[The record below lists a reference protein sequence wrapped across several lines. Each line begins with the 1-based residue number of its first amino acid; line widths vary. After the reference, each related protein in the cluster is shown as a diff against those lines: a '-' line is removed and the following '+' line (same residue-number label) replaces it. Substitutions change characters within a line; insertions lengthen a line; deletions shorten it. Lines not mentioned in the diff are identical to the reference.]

1 MLPFLESC
9 KIVRVSNAVAAG
21 TSDSNAT
28 SVDVSGFQSV
38 VFLDLLGAIVSGGA
52 QSIKVQGSDDN
63 STFSDLEDTAYTIA
77 DTDDNKIACVEILK
91 PAQRYLRLVTKRA
104 TQNTT
109 IDGVVAILS
118 NPFKVPIT
126 ADSTTLGNEKHVS
139 PGAGTA

>member
-1 MLPFLESC
+1 MMPFLETN
-9 KIVRVSNAVAAG
+9 KVVRVSNAVSAG
-21 TSDSNAT
+21 TSDSNSS
-28 SVDVSGFQSV
+28 SVDCSGFNSV
-38 VFLDLLGAIVSGGA
+38 TFLDLLGAIVSGGA
-52 QSIKVQGSDDN
+52 QSIKVQGSTDD
-63 STFSDLEDTAYTIA
+63 STFVDLEDTAYAIA

-91 PAQRYLRLVTKRA
+91 PAYRYLRLVTKRA

-118 NPFKVPIT
+118 NAFKVPIT